1 MRRAAPRPVAG
12 GNPLTTVVSYLRLVA
27 FFSYS
32 ALMLVAIAIAAVARP
47 GTLAYWGPAQA
58 WIRGMIR
65 IFGVTLVVRGREHL
79 HPERPCVVMANHRS
93 QLDPVA
99 MGAAVLPRVTRWVA
113 KKELRRVPLFGQ
125 ALELT
130 GQIFIDR
137 GDTSS
142 AVRSLAEH
150 AGDRDALI
158 CFFPEG
164 HRSSTRQMLPFKK
177 GAAAFAISAGL
188 PVLPMAVS
196 GSERCLA
203 NHAILPHAGTIR
215 VWIGEPI
222 ETAGMTD
229 DDRARLTDTVRERLS
244 SMLVEL
250 EGPPP
255 VSDQSWRRRSA
266 PPAKTIEPPAPER
279 ARA

>member
-1 MRRAAPRPVAG
+1 MTI
-12 GNPLTTVVSYLRLVA
+12 LLSYLRLLV
-27 FFSYS
+27 FFTFS
-32 ALMLVAIAIAAVARP
+32 AVMLVAIGVAAVARP
-47 GTLAYWGPAQA
+47 GTLAYWGPAEL
-58 WIRGMIR
+58 WIKGVLR
-65 IFGVTLVVRGREHL
+65 IFGVTVVVQGREHL
-79 HPERPCVVMANHRS
+79 GPDRPYVVMANHRS

-99 MGAAVLPRVTRWVA
+99 MGVAALPRVTRWVA
-113 KKELRRVPLFGQ
+113 KKELRSVPIFGRV
-125 ALELT
+125 LEVT

-142 AVRSLAEH
+142 AVRSLAAH

-203 NHAILPHAGTIR
+203 NHSIVSHPGTIR
-215 VWIGEPI
+215 VRMGEPI

-229 DDRARLTDTVRERLS
+229 DDRALLTGMVQERLQQ
-244 SMLVEL
+244 MLVEL

-255 VSDQSWRRRSA
+255 ASDESWRRRSTPPNTGAAA
-266 PPAKTIEPPAPER
+266 PGGTPA
-279 ARA
+279 

>member
-1 MRRAAPRPVAG
+1 MTI
-12 GNPLTTVVSYLRLVA
+12 LVSYLRLLV
-27 FFSYS
+27 FFAYS
-32 ALMLVAIAIAAVARP
+32 AVMLTVIGVAAVARP
-47 GTLAYWGPAQA
+47 GTLAYWAPAEV
-58 WIRGMIR
+58 WIKGILR
-65 IFGVTLVVRGREHL
+65 IFGVTVVVRGREHL
-79 HPERPCVVMANHRS
+79 ASDRPYVVMANHRS

-99 MGAAVLPRVTRWVA
+99 MGVAALPRVTRWVA
-113 KKELRRVPLFGQ
+113 KKELRSVPIFGK
-125 ALELT
+125 ALEVT

-142 AVRSLAEH
+142 AVRSLSAH

-203 NHAILPHAGTIR
+203 NHALVSHPGTIY
-215 VWIGEPI
+215 VQMGEPI
-222 ETAGMTD
+222 ETTGMTD
-229 DDRARLTDTVRERLS
+229 DDRERLTETVRERLQQ
-244 SMLVEL
+244 MLVEL

-255 VSDQSWRRRSA
+255 ASDESWRRRNTTVEAEASA
-266 PPAKTIEPPAPER
+266 SPER